1 MENKGVLLLFLLA
14 AGLVGWW
21 WYNNE
26 KKKKDGDST
35 DSTDTTKPSQA
46 KPSQALGCFIRMP
59 TGCDSPMHETKTP
72 QRWFEDL
79 QGNGGGC
86 AARVPKFNEWC
97 NRADAQYHVGT
108 GQPPMCWMRLPSGC
122 PTGLSETQEP
132 TQWFADSAGSLSS
145 ETCRERMTQYNTH
158 CGKTDAEINFASE
171 PP

>member
-26 KKKKDGDST
+26 KEDGDST
-35 DSTDTTKPSQA
+35 DSTDTTKQSQA

-72 QRWFEDL
+72 QQWFEDL